1 MALLGTFNIC
11 NSDRQI
17 GAETADPDGF
27 VVINLSTQ
35 NVFVVSGGVWAAGS
49 ASSIPAPLFDVWA
62 SLTTI
67 FGAGGGSTGS
77 SSDAPPST
85 AFTYYVDPIDGLD
98 SNNGAD
104 YAHAW
109 QTTALADAVVLTGSQ
124 SVGYLFDSSWVL
136 YRKLNMTADQAILAA
151 SLVNAPAS
159 SF

>member
-17 GAETADPDGF
+17 GAATADPDGF
-27 VVINLSTQ
+27 VVINLSSQ

-49 ASSIPAPLFDVWA
+49 ASSIPAALFDVWS

-67 FGAGGGSTGS
+67 YGDANSGS
-77 SSDAPPST
+77 SSDAPAST
-85 AFTYYVDPIDGLD
+85 SYTYYIDPIDGLD
-98 SNNGAD
+98 SNDGTD

-109 QTTALADAVVLTGSQ
+109 LTTAPADTVVLTGSQ
-124 SVGYLFDSSWVL
+124 SIGYLSGSTWVL
-136 YRKLNMTADQAILAA
+136 YRKLNMTADQANLAA
-151 SLVNAPAS
+151 SLVNSPAS